1 MTSLTTFEE
10 FLSAFF
16 ALFNQKS
23 FRGKTFLAYLQ
34 HPGSEQSNDEAS
46 IVDMAIASPLLSL
59 LGFEAGDQVY
69 NQQHLGE
76 RPDFA
81 PRDTVYGTCFI
92 VEDKNTASTLS
103 FDLSDANSHLAQLR
117 GYMKGV
123 HLGLLF
129 NGKQL
134 TAWQFNNPNYPQC
147 LINLDIIAA
156 IEEWNQAGIDSLSS
170 QYKKALEDLFF
181 LFRREAFTSL
191 YRLEKDLALDEL
203 EWQQQALLLGNGG
216 DNEAR
221 LVESLQA
228 LVKELQNNA
237 RRLLASHL
245 TRFNE
250 YQAKIRLIT
259 DNSQESANQ
268 EIQRLR
274 ERVLNSLSQV
284 QTLISL
290 QENEYTMILDL
301 FSQLEQDAR
310 IYSSP
315 KEVFKQILA
324 ILNGA
329 FVRRHANNK
338 KASKP
343 PASLE
348 TGYENFAIE
357 LVPYVEKVFAWHQR
371 QAKLRQDYQADIR
384 VHDDYLVWS
393 AIVQET
399 MLGGLE
405 EEQKQG
411 EFALQA
417 AYVVFIRLLLIRVCE
432 DKGVFPNRF
441 VSDGGVKNW
450 QSNIERYWI
459 FATGNPYSPLLDM
472 AYNNAQNIY
481 AHFFTGRELFNW
493 FVLDRLQLVMT
504 LHQLSR
510 FNFAGV
516 DSDIVGTVYSTY
528 VNRKEKK
535 EKGQYYT
542 PSEIVNYIL
551 DEVGYQKGAAIIG
564 DKKRLIDPACG
575 SGSFLVA
582 AAKRLVETYKGNAKE
597 VEDPVSVLNKV
608 RDNLYGFDLNPFACY
623 LAEVN
628 LLIQVLDLVKL
639 AHDRGSHPTI
649 QRFNI
654 YNVDAL
660 ARPTGAY
667 RSLMFNTL
675 IAEESDLVDQIKSRS
690 PNTPYENGFAFVV
703 ANPPYGAKFSDEYK
717 AILRQDYADVFYGQ
731 PDSYVFF
738 FKLGLELLATG
749 GKLGFITPNTYLM
762 GKHTANLRKALL
774 QSGRIEQ
781 IVDLPQGIWSDAT
794 VDCVL
799 FFLKQEF
806 SEDKRISQKTY
817 INVLGFRDQ
826 LSLLLQKDWQEVIIQ
841 NQNEWINH
849 TDYEI
854 DIRYDS
860 LIKNIENACK
870 ILSNGNGSNSPKF
883 QQLGSITESSRGIEP
898 YHTKEESR
906 VGNYVKYTTELSED
920 ESHWKPLLD
929 GQGFVGRYELRIS
942 QSKPYLNYGNWLYC
956 PYEPKYFDSPKIIL
970 VRLRNKSLKRR
981 IVATFEDQG
990 LYIRDNYSS
999 IIQSNLS
1006 YQLKYILALINSSV
1020 LNFWYSRKFDNVN
1033 INPKQF
1039 RQLPIF
1045 PADAQT
1051 QGKLVEKV
1059 DQILAKNAQLNQFR
1073 EQGYTIRKQRNGN
1086 NLIEIPGDRLLTEIQ
1101 ETNPQFSTLTLF
1113 DAKAVGFFSIPD
1125 RCDLQVNISST
1136 IYGPDRYP
1144 QSIVLRN
1151 HKLWLVVENEDIRRY
1166 LLNYLKL
1173 PQWQGR
1179 TWDDIKNIALIPA
1192 ENADLEIFFQAEQ
1205 QRRQEI
1211 QTLLAEV
1218 ARIDAEIDQEVLDL
1232 YGINEESD
1240 RQRILNSTL
1249 VREEETE
1256 SSENIELEERED

>member
-1 MTSLTTFEE
+1 MSFDE
-10 FLSAFF
+10 FLPAFCNIF
-16 ALFNQKS
+16 TQSS
-23 FRGKTFLAYLQ
+23 FPDGDFLAYLNRPDSQ
-34 HPGSEQSNDEAS
+34 RSGDEAS
-46 IVDMAIASPLLSL
+46 IVDTAIASPLLGL
-59 LGFEAGDQVY
+59 LGFEPGERVY

-81 PRDTVYGTCFI
+81 PKDPIYGTCFI
-92 VEDKNTASTLS
+92 VEDKSTSLS
-103 FDLSDANSHLAQLR
+103 LTFDLSDPNSHLSQLR

-123 HLGLLF
+123 NLGLLL

-134 TAWQFNNPNYPQC
+134 TAWQFNHPNYPQR
-147 LINLDIIAA
+147 LIDLDIVAVIQ
-156 IEEWNQAGIDSLSS
+156 EWNKGILSENN
-170 QYKKALEDLFF
+170 QKALEDLFS
-181 LFRREAFTSL
+181 LFRKETFTDL
-191 YRLEKDLALDEL
+191 HHLEKKLAVDEP
-203 EWQQQALLLGNGG
+203 EWQQKALLLGNG
-216 DNEAR
+216 DSNEAR
-221 LVESLQA
+221 LVKSLQD
-228 LVKELQNNA
+228 LVKKLQGNA

-250 YQAKIRLIT
+250 YQAKVRFIT

-274 ERVLNSLSQV
+274 ERVLNSLSQI

-290 QENEYTMILDL
+290 QENEYSIILDI

-329 FVRRHANNK
+329 FIRRHANPK
-338 KASKP
+338 KSPKP
-343 PASLE
+343 PTSLE
-348 TGYENFAIE
+348 SGYENFSIE
-357 LVPYVEKVFAWHQR
+357 LVPYVEKVFVWHQR

-405 EEQKQG
+405 EEQKKE

-441 VSDGGVKNW
+441 ISDGGVKNW

-493 FVLDRLQLVMT
+493 FVLDRLQLVTT
-504 LHQLSR
+504 LHQLSG

-639 AHDRGSHPTI
+639 AHDRGDHPTI

-749 GKLGFITPNTYLM
+749 GRLGFITPNTYLM
-762 GKHTANLRKALL
+762 GTNTTALRREILSA
-774 QSGRIEQ
+774 GRIEQ
-781 IVDLPQGIWSDAT
+781 IVDLPQGIWSDAN

-799 FFLKQEF
+799 FFLSESSDENIRKKQVAKINIMGLKDNL
-806 SEDKRISQKTY
+806 DKLIT
-817 INVLGFRDQ
+817 RD
-826 LSLLLQKDWQEVIIQ
+826 WNEVI
-841 NQNEWINH
+841 NQEQLYWINEPNN
-849 TDYEI
+849 EI
-854 DIRYDS
+854 NIRYDLLVRQIEMACS
-860 LIKNIENACK
+860 ILIKNGLTNQK
-870 ILSNGNGSNSPKF
+870 I
-883 QQLGSITESSRGIEP
+883 QTLGDITESTQGIIP
-898 YHTKEESR
+898 YKTKSDGLANLYIKDKR
-906 VGNYVKYTTELSED
+906 DIED
-920 ESHWKPLLD
+920 GDSNWKPLLD
-929 GQGFVGRYELRIS
+929 TNSSIGRYSLIWGNK
-942 QSKPYLNYGNWLYC
+942 QKYINHGNWLWC
-956 PYEPKYFDSPKIIL
+956 PRESRYFEQPKIVIIRFRNRALKYRL
-970 VRLRNKSLKRR
+970 VSTYDEQNFYTR
-981 IVATFEDQG
+981 E
-990 LYIRDNYSS
+990 NYNT
-999 IIQSNLS
+999 IIGKDKDYN
-1006 YQLKYILALINSSV
+1006 LKYILALMNSSV
-1020 LNFWYSRKFDNVN
+1020 LNFWYRRRNDQVT
-1033 INPKQF
+1033 INPIYF

-1045 PADAQT
+1045 PADSQT
-1051 QGKLVEKV
+1051 QAELVEKV
-1059 DQILAKNAQLNQFR
+1059 DLLLAKNVQLNQFR
-1073 EQGYTIRKQRNGN
+1073 EHNYTIRKQRNGN
-1086 NLIEIPGDRLLTEIQ
+1086 NLIEIPCDRLLTEIQ
-1101 ETNPQFSTLTLF
+1101 QTNRQFSTLSLF
-1113 DAKAVGFFSIPD
+1113 DAKAAGLFTIPD
-1125 RCDLQVNISST
+1125 RCDLRVNISSNVY
-1136 IYGPDRYP
+1136 IPERHP
-1144 QSIVLRN
+1144 NSVVLRN
-1151 HKLWLVVENEDIRRY
+1151 NKLWLVVENEQLRRY
-1166 LLNYLKL
+1166 LVNYLKL
-1173 PQWQGR
+1173 PQWKGR
-1179 TWDDIKNIALIPA
+1179 SWDDIKNVAVIPA
-1192 ENADLEIFFQAEQ
+1192 ENSDLEIFVQTEQ
-1205 QRRQEI
+1205 QRRLEI
-1211 QTLLAEV
+1211 QTLLDEV
-1218 ARIDAEIDQEVLDL
+1218 TQIDAEIDEKVLDL
-1232 YGINEESD
+1232 YGITEPSD
-1240 RQRILNSTL
+1240 RDRILGNNVNPEEDEPENSEDSLTAI
-1249 VREEETE
+1249 ET
-1256 SSENIELEERED
+1256 

>member
-1 MTSLTTFEE
+1 MTVSMSFDE
-10 FLSAFF
+10 FLPAFCAIF
-16 ALFNQKS
+16 TQSS
-23 FRGKTFLAYLQ
+23 FPGGDFLAYLNRPDSQ
-34 HPGSEQSNDEAS
+34 RSGDEAP
-46 IVDMAIASPLLSL
+46 IVDTVISSPLLGL
-59 LGFEAGDQVY
+59 LGFEPGERVY

-81 PRDTVYGTCFI
+81 PRDPIYGTCFI
-92 VEDKNTASTLS
+92 VEDKSTSLS
-103 FDLSDANSHLAQLR
+103 LNFDLSDPNSHLCQLR

-123 HLGLLF
+123 NLGLLL

-134 TAWQFNNPNYPQC
+134 TAWQFNHPNYPQR
-147 LINLDIIAA
+147 LIDLDIVAVIQERNKG
-156 IEEWNQAGIDSLSS
+156 ILSENNQ
-170 QYKKALEDLFF
+170 KALEDLFF
-181 LFRREAFTSL
+181 LFRKETFTDL
-191 YRLEKDLALDEL
+191 HHLEKKLAVDEL
-203 EWQQQALLLGNGG
+203 EWQQKALLLGNG
-216 DNEAR
+216 DSNEAR
-221 LVESLQA
+221 LVESLQD
-228 LVKELQNNA
+228 LVKKLQNNA

-250 YQAKIRLIT
+250 YQAKIRFIT

-274 ERVLNSLSQV
+274 ERVLNSLTQI

-290 QENEYTMILDL
+290 QESEYTMILDL

-329 FVRRHANNK
+329 FSRRHANNN
-338 KASKP
+338 KALKA

-357 LVPYVEKVFAWHQR
+357 LVPYVEKVFIWHQR

-441 VSDGGVKNW
+441 ISDGGVKNW

-493 FVLDRLQLVMT
+493 FVLDRLQLVTT
-504 LHQLSR
+504 LHQLSG

-551 DEVGYQKGAAIIG
+551 DEVGYQKGSAIIG

-597 VEDPVSVLNKV
+597 VDDPVSVLNRV

-639 AHDRGSHPTI
+639 AHDSGDHPTI

-675 IAEESDLVDQIKSRS
+675 IAEEGDLVDQIKSRS

-738 FKLGLELLATG
+738 FKLGLELLATA

-762 GKHTANLRKALL
+762 GTNTAALRRELL
-774 QSGRIEQ
+774 IAGRIEQ
-781 IVDLPQGIWSDAT
+781 IVDLPQGIWSDAN
-794 VDCVL
+794 VDCAL
-799 FFLKQEF
+799 FFLSQSSDENIRKKQVAKINIMGLKDNL
-806 SEDKRISQKTY
+806 DKLIT
-817 INVLGFRDQ
+817 RD
-826 LSLLLQKDWQEVIIQ
+826 WNEVI
-841 NQNEWINH
+841 NQEQLYWINEPNN
-849 TDYEI
+849 EI
-854 DIRYDS
+854 NIRYDS
-860 LIKNIENACK
+860 LVRQIEIACSILIKNGLTKQK
-870 ILSNGNGSNSPKF
+870 I
-883 QQLGSITESSRGIEP
+883 QTLGDITESTQGIIPYKTKSDGLANLYIKDKRGIEDGD
-898 YHTKEESR
+898 S
-906 VGNYVKYTTELSED
+906 N
-920 ESHWKPLLD
+920 WKPLLD
-929 GQGFVGRYELRIS
+929 TNSSIGRYSLIW
-942 QSKPYLNYGNWLYC
+942 GN
-956 PYEPKYFDSPKIIL
+956 K
-970 VRLRNKSLKRR
+970 
-981 IVATFEDQG
+981 Q
-990 LYIRDNYSS
+990 
-999 IIQSNLS
+999 
-1006 YQLKYILALINSSV
+1006 KYII
-1020 LNFWYSRKFDNVN
+1020 
-1033 INPKQF
+1033 
-1039 RQLPIF
+1039 
-1045 PADAQT
+1045 
-1051 QGKLVEKV
+1051 
-1059 DQILAKNAQLNQFR
+1059 
-1073 EQGYTIRKQRNGN
+1073 
-1086 NLIEIPGDRLLTEIQ
+1086 
-1101 ETNPQFSTLTLF
+1101 
-1113 DAKAVGFFSIPD
+1113 
-1125 RCDLQVNISST
+1125 
-1136 IYGPDRYP
+1136 
-1144 QSIVLRN
+1144 
-1151 HKLWLVVENEDIRRY
+1151 
-1166 LLNYLKL
+1166 
-1173 PQWQGR
+1173 
-1179 TWDDIKNIALIPA
+1179 
-1192 ENADLEIFFQAEQ
+1192 
-1205 QRRQEI
+1205 
-1211 QTLLAEV
+1211 
-1218 ARIDAEIDQEVLDL
+1218 
-1232 YGINEESD
+1232 
-1240 RQRILNSTL
+1240 
-1249 VREEETE
+1249 
-1256 SSENIELEERED
+1256 

>member
-1 MTSLTTFEE
+1 MSFDE
-10 FLSAFF
+10 FLPAFCAIF
-16 ALFNQKS
+16 TQSRFP
-23 FRGKTFLAYLQ
+23 GGDFLTYLNRPDSQ
-34 HPGSEQSNDEAS
+34 RSGDEAS
-46 IVDMAIASPLLSL
+46 IVDTVISSPLLGL
-59 LGFEAGDQVY
+59 LGFEPGERVY

-81 PRDTVYGTCFI
+81 PRDPIYGTCFI
-92 VEDKNTASTLS
+92 VEDKSTSLS
-103 FDLSDANSHLAQLR
+103 LTFDLSDPNSHLSQLR
-117 GYMKGV
+117 GYMKEV
-123 HLGLLF
+123 HLGLLL

-134 TAWQFNNPNYPQC
+134 TAWQFNHPNYPQR
-147 LINLDIIAA
+147 LIDLDIIGL
-156 IEEWNQAGIDSLSS
+156 IEEWTQGSLSTRN
-170 QYKKALEDLFF
+170 QKALEDLFS
-181 LFRREAFTSL
+181 LFHKESFASL
-191 YRLEKDLALDEL
+191 HRLEKELALDEI
-203 EWQQQALLLGNGG
+203 EWQQQALLLGNGS
-216 DNEAR
+216 DNEAI
-221 LVESLQA
+221 LVESLQS
-228 LVKELQNNA
+228 LVKNLQGNA
-237 RRLLASHL
+237 RQLLERHL
-245 TRFNE
+245 ANYDE
-250 YQAKIRLIT
+250 YQHKIRVIE
-259 DNSQESANQ
+259 DDSIESAIQ
-268 EIQRLR
+268 EIQKLR
-274 ERVLNSLSQV
+274 ERVLNSLSQIQNLV
-284 QTLISL
+284 GLMEDEKIAITTI
-290 QENEYTMILDL
+290 
-301 FSQLEQDAR
+301 FSELERDAR
-310 IYSSP
+310 VYSSP
-315 KEVFKQILA
+315 KELFKKILE

-329 FVRRHANNK
+329 FIRHHANK
-338 KASKP
+338 KKIPKP
-343 PASLE
+343 PINLE
-348 TGYENFAIE
+348 GGYENFSIE
-357 LVPYVEKVFAWHQR
+357 LVPYVQKVFAWHQR

-384 VHDDYLVWS
+384 VHDDYLVWT

-417 AYVVFIRLLLIRVCE
+417 AYVIFIRLLLIRVCE

-510 FNFAGV
+510 FNFAKV

-551 DEVGYQKGAAIIG
+551 DEVGYQKGGAIIG

-639 AHDRGSHPTI
+639 AHDRGFHPTI

-675 IAEESDLVDQIKSRS
+675 IATESDLVDQIKSRS

-717 AILRQDYADVFYGQ
+717 AILRQDYADVFHGQ

-762 GKHTANLRKALL
+762 GTNTTALRRELL
-774 QSGRIEQ
+774 SVGRIEQ
-781 IVDLPQGIWSDAT
+781 IVDLPQGIWSDAN

-799 FFLKQEF
+799 LFLSQSSDENTRKKQVAKINIMGLKDNL
-806 SEDKRISQKTY
+806 DKLIT
-817 INVLGFRDQ
+817 RD
-826 LSLLLQKDWQEVIIQ
+826 WNEVI
-841 NQNEWINH
+841 NQEQLHWINEPNN
-849 TDYEI
+849 EI
-854 DIRYDS
+854 NIRYDS
-860 LIKNIENACK
+860 LVRQIEIACSILIKNGLTNQK
-870 ILSNGNGSNSPKF
+870 I
-883 QQLGSITESSRGIEP
+883 QTLGDITESTQGIIP
-898 YHTKEESR
+898 YKTKSDGLANLYIKDKR
-906 VGNYVKYTTELSED
+906 DIED
-920 ESHWKPLLD
+920 GDSNWKPLLD
-929 GQGFVGRYELRIS
+929 TNSSIGRYSLIWGDK
-942 QSKPYLNYGNWLYC
+942 QKYINHGNWLWC
-956 PYEPKYFDSPKIIL
+956 PRESRYFEQPKIVIIRFRNRALKYRL
-970 VRLRNKSLKRR
+970 VSTYDEQNFYTRENYNTIISKNK
-981 IVATFEDQG
+981 D
-990 LYIRDNYSS
+990 YD
-999 IIQSNLS
+999 
-1006 YQLKYILALINSSV
+1006 LKYILALMNSSV
-1020 LNFWYSRKFDNVN
+1020 LNFWYRRRNDQVT
-1033 INPKQF
+1033 INPIYF

-1045 PADAQT
+1045 PADSQT
-1051 QGKLVEKV
+1051 QAELVEKV

-1073 EQGYTIRKQRNGN
+1073 EQVYIIRKQRNGQ

-1101 ETNPQFSTLTLF
+1101 QTNRQFSTLSLF
-1113 DAKAVGFFSIPD
+1113 DAKAAGLFTIPD
-1125 RCDLQVNISST
+1125 RCDLRLNISSNVY
-1136 IYGPDRYP
+1136 IPERHP
-1144 QSIVLRN
+1144 NSVVLRN
-1151 HKLWLVVENEDIRRY
+1151 NKLWLVVENEQLRRY
-1166 LLNYLKL
+1166 LVNYLKL

-1179 TWDDIKNIALIPA
+1179 SWDDIKNVAVIPA
-1192 ENADLEIFFQAEQ
+1192 ENSDLDIFFQAEQ
-1205 QRRQEI
+1205 QRRLEI
-1211 QTLLAEV
+1211 QTLLDEV
-1218 ARIDAEIDQEVLDL
+1218 AQIDSEIDEKVLDL
-1232 YGINEESD
+1232 YGITEPSD
-1240 RQRILNSTL
+1240 RDRILGNN
-1249 VREEETE
+1249 VNFEEE
-1256 SSENIELEERED
+1256 SENIDNNLTSIET

>member
-1 MTSLTTFEE
+1 
-10 FLSAFF
+10 
-16 ALFNQKS
+16 
-23 FRGKTFLAYLQ
+23 
-34 HPGSEQSNDEAS
+34 
-46 IVDMAIASPLLSL
+46 
-59 LGFEAGDQVY
+59 
-69 NQQHLGE
+69 
-76 RPDFA
+76 
-81 PRDTVYGTCFI
+81 
-92 VEDKNTASTLS
+92 
-103 FDLSDANSHLAQLR
+103 
-117 GYMKGV
+117 
-123 HLGLLF
+123 
-129 NGKQL
+129 
-134 TAWQFNNPNYPQC
+134 
-147 LINLDIIAA
+147 
-156 IEEWNQAGIDSLSS
+156 
-170 QYKKALEDLFF
+170 
-181 LFRREAFTSL
+181 
-191 YRLEKDLALDEL
+191 
-203 EWQQQALLLGNGG
+203 
-216 DNEAR
+216 
-221 LVESLQA
+221 VESLQD

-315 KEVFKQILA
+315 KEIFKQILA

-504 LHQLSR
+504 LYQLSR

-762 GKHTANLRKALL
+762 GKHTANLRKSLL
-774 QSGRIEQ
+774 EAGRIEQ
-781 IVDLPQGIWSDAT
+781 IVDLPQGIWPDAN
-794 VDCVL
+794 VDCSL
-799 FFLKQEF
+799 IFLTQDSNEINRKQQK
-806 SEDKRISQKTY
+806 SEIKILALKDNLIKLTTRLWDKTIDQKQSY
-817 INVLGFRDQ
+817 WLKND
-826 LSLLLQKDWQEVIIQ
+826 
-841 NQNEWINH
+841 N
-849 TDYEI
+849 YEI
-854 DIRYDS
+854 NIRYDELVKQIEIACFIS
-860 LIKNIENACK
+860 VKNNGINKK
-870 ILSNGNGSNSPKF
+870 ILR
-883 QQLGSITESSRGIEP
+883 LEDITESSQGIIP
-898 YHTKEESR
+898 YHTRAEGKANPYIR
-906 VGNYVKYTTELSED
+906 PQLQVPKGED
-920 ESHWKPLLD
+920 EWKPLLD
-929 GQGFVGRYELRIS
+929 STAFVGRYELVWG
-942 QSKPYLNYGNWLYC
+942 QKKPYIKYGNWLYTSNEAMY
-956 PYEPKYFDSPKIIL
+956 YENEKLL
-970 VRLRNKSLKRR
+970 VQGIRNRALKRR
-981 IVATFEDQG
+981 LVGTYDNQKFYNRHNFNNIIIKNDQP
-990 LYIRDNYSS
+990 YD
-999 IIQSNLS
+999 
-1006 YQLKYILALINSSV
+1006 LKYILALFNSSL
-1020 LNFWYSRKFDNVN
+1020 LNYWYRIHFDNVN
-1033 INPKQF
+1033 INPSYF
-1039 RQLPIF
+1039 RQLPIC
-1045 PADAQT
+1045 PADTQT
-1051 QGKLVEKV
+1051 QAKLVEKV

-1086 NLIEIPGDRLLTEIQ
+1086 NLIEIPGDHLLIEIQ
-1101 ETNPQFSTLTLF
+1101 QTNPQFSTLTLF

-1125 RCDLQVNISST
+1125 RCDLQVNISSK
-1136 IYGPDRYP
+1136 IYCPDRYP

-1151 HKLWLVVENEDIRRY
+1151 NKLWFVVENEGIRRY

-1192 ENADLEIFFQAEQ
+1192 ENADLEIFFQVEQ

-1218 ARIDAEIDQEVLDL
+1218 ASIDAEIDQDVLDL
-1232 YGINEESD
+1232 YGIKEESD